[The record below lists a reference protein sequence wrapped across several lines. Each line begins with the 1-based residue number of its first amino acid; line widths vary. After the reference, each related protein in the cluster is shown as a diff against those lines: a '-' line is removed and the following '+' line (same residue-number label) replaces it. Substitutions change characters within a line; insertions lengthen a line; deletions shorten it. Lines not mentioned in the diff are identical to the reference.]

1 MRIGVDFDNTLV
13 CYDDLFAR
21 VCRERG
27 LIGDDFPANKTA
39 IRDHLRAVGREDD
52 WTEVQGIVYGPR
64 ITEATAFGGALDFLR
79 QAGREGHEIFI
90 ISHKT
95 RHPYRGEKHDL
106 HEAALNWLR
115 GNGAFDPDGGGVK
128 PERALFHERK
138 EEKIARIAEV
148 GCDWFIDDLPE
159 ILGHE
164 RFPED
169 VQRVLFDPG
178 DAHGNDERWYRVNR
192 WREIGDLLQREAR

>member
-13 CYDDLFAR
+13 RYDELFAR

-27 LIGDDFPANKTA
+27 LIADDVPPNKTA
-39 IRDHLRAVGREDD
+39 IRDYLREVGREDD

-64 ITEATAFGGALDFLR
+64 ITEAAAFEGALEFLR
-79 QAGREGHEIFI
+79 KAGEEGREVFI

-106 HEAALNWLR
+106 HEAALTWLR
-115 GNGAFDPDGGGVK
+115 SNGVFNDEGGGVE
-128 PERALFHERK
+128 PSRALFHERK
-138 EEKIARIAEV
+138 EEKLARIAEV
-148 GCDWFIDDLPE
+148 GCEWFIDDLPE

-164 RFPED
+164 LFPETA
-169 VQRVLFDPG
+169 RRILFDPRN
-178 DAHGNDERWYRVNR
+178 AHCDDERWFRATH
-192 WREIGDLLQREAR
+192 WADIRELLRSEA

>member
-13 CYDDLFAR
+13 RYDDLFAR

-27 LIGDDFPANKTA
+27 LIGDDIPAHKTA

-64 ITEATAFGGALDFLR
+64 IVEAEAFEGALEFLR
-79 QAGREGHEIFI
+79 EAAKAGREIFI

-115 GNGAFDPDGGGVK
+115 ANGVFEAEGGVA
-128 PERALFHERK
+128 PGRALFHERK
-138 EEKIARIAEV
+138 EEKIARIGEV

-164 RFPED
+164 LFPEN
-169 VQRVLFDPG
+169 VRRVLFDPG
-178 DAHGNDERWYRVNR
+178 DAHANDERWFRVGN
-192 WREIGDLLQREAR
+192 WREIRDFLQSEAR

>member
-13 CYDDLFAR
+13 RYDDLFAR

-27 LIGDDFPANKTA
+27 LIGDDIPVNKTA

-64 ITEATAFGGALDFLR
+64 ITEAEAFEGALDFLR
-79 QAGREGHEIFI
+79 EAGGSGHEIYI

-106 HEAALNWLR
+106 HEAAQNWLR
-115 GNGAFDPDGGGVK
+115 TNGVIGADGGVAAG
-128 PERALFHERK
+128 RALFHERK
-138 EEKIARIAEV
+138 EEKIARIGEV

-164 RFPED
+164 LFPGN
-169 VQRVLFDPG
+169 VRRILFDPG
-178 DAHGNDERWYRVNR
+178 DAHANDELWFRVRN
-192 WREIGDLLQREAR
+192 WREIRDFLQSEAR

>member
-21 VCRERG
+21 VCRERE
-27 LIGDDFPANKTA
+27 LIGDDIPVNKTA

-64 ITEATAFGGALDFLR
+64 ITGAKPFEGALDFLR
-79 QAGREGHEIFI
+79 EAGGSGHEIFI

-95 RHPYRGEKHDL
+95 RHPYRGERHDL
-106 HEAALNWLR
+106 HESARNWLR
-115 GNGAFDPDGGGVK
+115 TNGVFDADGGVAA
-128 PERALFHERK
+128 ERALFHERK
-138 EEKIARIAEV
+138 EEKVERIGSI

-159 ILGHE
+159 ILGHDL
-164 RFPED
+164 FPET
-169 VQRVLFDPG
+169 VRRILFDPG
-178 DAHGNDERWYRVNR
+178 DSQEDDERWLRVGS
-192 WREIGDLLQREAR
+192 WREIREFLQSETR